1 VYQHEWFERY
11 KAAILE
17 TDTERME
24 GRIQAA
30 EKAIA
35 ERLAMDWDV
44 PAEEQLALRDSQ
56 EALQA
61 LKKEI
66 AQRRA
71 DLDRN

>member
-1 VYQHEWFERY
+1 MY

-17 TDTERME
+17 TDIEKVE
-24 GRIQAA
+24 GRIMAA

-35 ERLAMDWDV
+35 VRAAMGWDV

-56 EALQA
+56 KALQT

-71 DLDRN
+71 DLDRNK